1 MEPDL
6 RGTNRFSFIPRANR
20 EIDLLRHRIA
30 RASPRVFSRRR
41 MAKHG
46 DIVIIV
52 MQAINLSTAFLRYE
66 KEESES

>member
-6 RGTNRFSFIPRANR
+6 RTTNRFSFIPHANR

-30 RASPRVFSRRR
+30 RVSPRISSYR
-41 MAKHG
+41 MAKYS

-52 MQAINLSTAFLRYE
+52 MQAINLSTAFLRY
-66 KEESES
+66 